1 MPGPLQGIKVLEF
14 TEIIAGPLGGMLL
27 SDMGADVIKIEPPWG
42 DPWRMWAQFMPGES
56 RQHLALNRGKR
67 GITLDLS
74 KPEARDI
81 VYKLVPDMDVAIVN
95 YRPGV
100 PKNLGVDYATL
111 SALNPGLVYCEN
123 TAFGAEGP
131 DSQRRG
137 YDIIVQALSGFM
149 AAEGKLLDGVP
160 QPLMSTAVAD
170 CATALVI
177 AWGVTAAL
185 FDRQRTGLGQKVET
199 TLLGTALGLL
209 TQRFLRV
216 QSHDA
221 PAQDQFLQEVHALRS
236 GGAAFDDLKASHDTL
251 LPAFQLTIYYG
262 SYRTSDGVIVVACL
276 SDPLRRRLLD
286 VLELEDIRFQPDYDP
301 DSPQTEAFNTELQ
314 LRAKDLFRQKTTADW
329 LDLLKQK
336 GIPAG
341 PIKFV
346 EELLYDPQVEANGL
360 GVDLEHTLAGKL
372 RMVGPL
378 LQMDRTPLAAQR
390 ASPALGEHTNEV
402 LSSLGYTG
410 EQIARLRTD
419 GVIG

>member
-170 CATALVI
+170 CAT
-177 AWGVTAAL
+177 
-185 FDRQRTGLGQKVET
+185 DP
-199 TLLGTALGLL
+199 TLPARSVPRCPSPGPVLAGSPRPALG
-209 TQRFLRV
+209 
-216 QSHDA
+216 
-221 PAQDQFLQEVHALRS
+221 
-236 GGAAFDDLKASHDTL
+236 
-251 LPAFQLTIYYG
+251 
-262 SYRTSDGVIVVACL
+262 
-276 SDPLRRRLLD
+276 RRRL
-286 VLELEDIRFQPDYDP
+286 RRP
-301 DSPQTEAFNTELQ
+301 
-314 LRAKDLFRQKTTADW
+314 
-329 LDLLKQK
+329 
-336 GIPAG
+336 
-341 PIKFV
+341 
-346 EELLYDPQVEANGL
+346 
-360 GVDLEHTLAGKL
+360 
-372 RMVGPL
+372 
-378 LQMDRTPLAAQR
+378 
-390 ASPALGEHTNEV
+390 
-402 LSSLGYTG
+402 
-410 EQIARLRTD
+410 
-419 GVIG
+419 